1 MFEALG
7 LWPGMPHLSSA
18 SVEKTEFVRQRSST
32 TNESAAEQDRKCEMD
47 SGAKQQK
54 HLEMHQIGQN
64 FDIQP
69 PGAKNKTECTNPNAE
84 TEATWKLQ
92 HSYSSYSTLSYSSY
106 PTLSYSSYSSLSYF
120 QLL

>member
-84 TEATWKLQ
+84 TEAT
-92 HSYSSYSTLSYSSY
+92 
-106 PTLSYSSYSSLSYF
+106 
-120 QLL
+120 